1 MSLLKLSSRV
11 GLGLTAALVL
21 TIVLPFQSAAGGH
34 PAAASAQVI
43 DRTLRCSIPVWAG
56 VRDITV
62 FTQAGVRESPS
73 KWKSLA
79 GATISTRGSQVSLFQ
94 AAAGAP
100 VPTEFKGLAV
110 FDTTLLIGQACRA
123 ATARVPF
130 SARGLDGGAADPF
143 GDTYKCSVPRTVLVH
158 VRATFRAPAFLRR
171 DPRSGARFTR
181 TPVRTSSVAIRTP
194 SGRPVALIS
203 VLESGKARLLTSG
216 NCR

>member
-1 MSLLKLSSRV
+1 MSRLAGK
-11 GLGLTAALVL
+11 ALAL
-21 TIVLPFQSAAGGH
+21 
-34 PAAASAQVI
+34 ASALAVGVLSMSVATATHASASARVI
-43 DRTLRCSIPVWAG
+43 DQTLRCSIPVWAG
-56 VRDITV
+56 VREITV
-62 FTQAGVRESPS
+62 FAQAGVRESPS

-79 GATISTRGSQVSLFQ
+79 AATINTRGSQISLFQ

-123 ATARVPF
+123 TTARVPL

-158 VRATFRAPAFLRR
+158 VRASFRAPAFLRR

-181 TPVRTSSVAIRTP
+181 TPVRTASLAMRTQ
-194 SGRPVALIS
+194 SGRPVAFLS
-203 VLESGKARLLTSG
+203 VLESGKAQLFLGGS
-216 NCR
+216 CR